1 MTSKD
6 ATPTKIVEPNIE
18 SCKVC
23 GIATLG
29 NARAYISNLKGTS
42 KLERCWEYIV
52 YSNIFN

>member
-42 KLERCWEYIV
+42 KLERCWEYMYIV
-52 YSNIFN
+52 